1 MKAVILAGGL
11 GERLRPFTQIIPKP
25 LLPLGDKALLE
36 IQIEHL
42 RQNGFDR
49 IYLATNYKSD
59 YFKAY
64 LGDGQKYGVQL
75 HYSEESKPLG
85 TCGPIT
91 LLKEELTEPFLL
103 VNGDILT
110 NADFHTIFQEALKE
124 NESFLSIVTKI
135 ILTPFRFGNVIS
147 DGHYVTGIEEKP
159 DLRFE
164 ILAGIYIMKPG
175 IFQFVPDDT
184 YFGMDQLIKLMLK
197 NGARI
202 HKLILKDY
210 WIDIGQVDD
219 YSEAVDFYNRHFN
232 HETTKQ

>member
-36 IQIEHL
+36 IQIDHL
-42 RQNGFDR
+42 KKHGFNQ

-64 LGDGQKYGVQL
+64 LGDGQKYGVNL
-75 HYSEESKPLG
+75 YYSEESKPLG
-85 TCGPIT
+85 TCGPLT
-91 LLKEELTEPFLL
+91 LLKNKLTEPFLL

-110 NADFHTIFQEALKE
+110 NADFRTIFIEAVKE
-124 NESFLSIVTKI
+124 EESLLSIVTKI
-135 ILTPFRFGNVIS
+135 ILTPFRFGNVLS

-164 ILAGIYIMKPG
+164 ILAGIYILKPG
-175 IFQFVPDDT
+175 IFRFIPEDT
-184 YFGMDQLIKLMLK
+184 YFGMDQLIKLLLK
-197 NGARI
+197 SGVKI

-219 YSEAVDFYNRHFN
+219 YSEAIDFYNRHFT
-232 HETTKQ
+232 HEIKKQ